1 MLVILLRLL
10 AKEILGEYVM
20 AFIAGAWGLTLNETL
35 FILAVILIVAD
46 FFWQTDIPTHIAY
59 IILSVLIAINI
70 PFHFM
75 YKILI
80 GLLAW
85 FAIVGFH
92 YLFWRQFIQ
101 TIINKFIAP
110 DKYKDGAD
118 GLVDM
123 IGEIREIEQQK
134 MVMVKGDLWPI
145 DPTEN
150 VRAGEK
156 VKVVKV
162 KNGILTVKTIEGS

>member
-1 MLVILLRLL
+1 
-10 AKEILGEYVM
+10 M
-20 AFIAGAWGLTLNETL
+20 AFVVGAWGLTLNETL
-35 FILAVILIVAD
+35 FILAIILIIAD
-46 FFWQTDIPTHIAY
+46 FFIATDIPTHIAY

-92 YLFWRQFIQ
+92 YLFWRRFIQ

-123 IGEIREIEQQK
+123 VGEIKEVEQQK

-145 DPTEN
+145 DSTED

-162 KNGILTVKTIEGS
+162 ENGILTVKTIERSS